1 MFHINAPGQ
10 EDGAASLPA
19 DYEYPSM
26 EQLAEQVQEVL
37 NKLSIVKYIGIGE
50 LVTIPGSLVTRKS
63 EYVSNV
69 MMMSGVG
76 LGANVLTR
84 HALAYPERVEA
95 MMLVNTCTTK
105 AGWVEWGCQV
115 VLVSYWSILYS
126 PLITLLS
133 LVRRGTSPT

>member
-50 LVTIPGSLVTRKS
+50 LVTIPGDKS
-63 EYVSNV
+63 EHVSNV
-69 MMMSGVG
+69 IMMSGVG

-115 VLVSYWSILYS
+115 IHSSYWTIVLILVSH
-126 PLITLLS
+126 
-133 LVRRGTSPT
+133 